1 MRKILTIAA
10 AAAVLAGAAYA
21 VSAGGEKTT
30 EGAARVSCGA
40 HAKAAR
46 FARGGEGGAACCQKG
61 AAASKGAACTARH
74 DKEVALTGTVVCEM
88 CDLHRSKS
96 CTPAFK
102 AEGRDAA
109 LRICTTT
116 KDVPALTK
124 AGEVQVKGYVH
135 PGPDGRDEIEV
146 ISFNKKPT
154 KA

>member
-21 VSAGGEKTT
+21 VSAGGDKAT
-30 EGAARVSCGA
+30 EGAARASCGA
-40 HAKAAR
+40 HGRAAHI
-46 FARGGEGGAACCQKG
+46 AQAADGGAACSRKG
-61 AAASKGAACTARH
+61 AAAATSAACTARH
-74 DKEVALTGTVVCEM
+74 DKEVALTGKVVCEM
-88 CDLHRSKS
+88 CDLHRAKS

-109 LRICTTT
+109 LRICTAT
-116 KDVPALTK
+116 KDVPDLRK
-124 AGEVQVKGYVH
+124 AGEVQVKGYIH

-146 ISFNKKPT
+146 ISFNKKPA